1 MNLPIIPHDKALH
14 FIYGLAVGVVSYNA
28 AIKAGFAGY
37 AVVIGFL
44 AAAVVGAA
52 KEGLDWL
59 LNKRAV
65 KAGLPAPHTVSLPD
79 AIATAAGG
87 AVLWFV

>member
-1 MNLPIIPHDKALH
+1 MNRLIIPHDKALH
-14 FIYGLAVGVVSYNA
+14 FIYGLAVAVVAYNVV
-28 AIKAGFAGY
+28 IKAGFAGY
-37 AVVIGFL
+37 AVVAGFV
-44 AAAVVGAA
+44 AAAAVGAA

-59 LNKRAV
+59 LNQRAL
-65 KAGLPAPHTVSLPD
+65 KAGQPVAHTVSIPD

>member
-1 MNLPIIPHDKALH
+1 MNRLIIPHDKALH
-14 FIYGLAVGVVSYNA
+14 FIYGLAVSIVAYNVA
-28 AIKAGFAGY
+28 LKFGFTGY

-59 LNKRAV
+59 LNKRAA
-65 KAGLPAPHTVSLPD
+65 KAGLPAPHTVSIPD